1 MRRGKGKES
10 IMKKMALYP
19 LVSLALIVCLHPS
32 STFAQQRELQE
43 KCAKYSDTFDTYDI
57 ERWQEVLLYSRGQG
71 TVTVDNGQLVLKAS
85 EEEPTEIEVYAL
97 FTFLGDFDIQADY
110 DISNQSES
118 KNCRFNVG
126 MVMQT
131 LGDERSYKCY
141 VAKSPQEGLFF
152 RSRMDLSGEKNVE
165 KHKGAPAQKCGKIR
179 IIRKD
184 NVVSFSVLKDN
195 MWTEIYGFQEPCK
208 EKLRLRFK
216 LQTANEEAMW
226 RTCPAVVKF
235 DNFIVNSCDIIVQ
248 E

>member
-1 MRRGKGKES
+1 
-10 IMKKMALYP
+10 MKKMALYP
-19 LVSLALIVCLHPS
+19 LVSLALIVCLHS
-32 STFAQQRELQE
+32 SLAFAQQRELQE
-43 KCAKYSDTFDTYDI
+43 KCGKYSDAFDTYDI
-57 ERWQEVLLYSRGQG
+57 ERWQEVLLYSRAQG

-85 EEEPTEIEVYAL
+85 EEKPTEIEVYAL

-118 KNCRFNVG
+118 KNCRFNAG

-165 KHKGAPAQKCGKIR
+165 KHKDAPAQKCGKIR

-226 RTCPAVVKF
+226 RTCPAIVKF
-235 DNFIVNSCDIIVQ
+235 DNFIVNSCDIIVL

>member
-1 MRRGKGKES
+1 
-10 IMKKMALYP
+10 MKKMALYP

-57 ERWQEVLLYSRGQG
+57 ERWQEVLLYSRAQG
-71 TVTVDNGQLVLKAS
+71 IVTVDNGQLVLEAP
-85 EEEPTEIEVYAL
+85 EEKPTEIEVYAL

-110 DISNQSES
+110 DISNQSQS
-118 KNCRFNVG
+118 KNCRFNAG
-126 MVMQT
+126 IVMQT
-131 LGDERSYKCY
+131 LGDEKSYKCY
-141 VAKSPQEGLFF
+141 VAKSPQKGLFF
-152 RSRMDLSGEKNVE
+152 RTRLDLSGEKSVE

-195 MWTEIYGFQEPCK
+195 MWTGIYGFQEPCK

-216 LQTANEEAMW
+216 LQTATEEAMS

-235 DNFIVNSCDIIVQ
+235 DNFIVNSCDIILQ